1 MSSTVEQRKRLQFM
15 TILVAAA
22 ILVAIAWNAYH
33 RWETGGTWDPVR
45 ITGLV
50 MTLGFGSLL
59 LTARIQ
65 LGNAVSF
72 GAEANKLITTG
83 LYSKFRNPV
92 YVFGILSIV
101 GFALYLHMWVLLAA
115 AVIITPLQVF
125 RARNEAKVLEEAFGD
140 EYRAYK
146 AKTWF

>member
-1 MSSTVEQRKRLQFM
+1 MSTPGERKRLQVV

-22 ILVAIAWNAYH
+22 LLVAIPWNAYH
-33 RWETGGTWDPVR
+33 RWESGRAWDPLT
-45 ITGLV
+45 IAGLAIAI
-50 MTLGFGSLL
+50 FGLTLL
-59 LTARIQ
+59 LVARIQ

-92 YVFGILSIV
+92 YVFGILGIA
-101 GFALYLHMWVLLAA
+101 GLAMYLHSWPLAV
-115 AVIITPLQVF
+115 AVALMIPFQAR
-125 RARNEAKVLEEAFGD
+125 RAHNEAKVLEEAFGD
-140 EYRAYK
+140 EYRAYR